1 METCL
6 ENTDAVMP
14 ALHTASAKEP
24 GFQKEASSKKT
35 GRAINKRDAGNATKA
50 GELGILCFLSFP
62 NPRTIFIHATNLAAN
77 AS

>member
-24 GFQKEASSKKT
+24 GFQKSSKKQ

-50 GELGILCFLSFP
+50 GELGILCFLAP
-62 NPRTIFIHATNLAAN
+62 AN
-77 AS
+77 QP